1 MSRRRRPFG
10 LKSFGRCELRRIW
23 AGGPLSSGGAREQ
36 DGSGVP
42 AVAAAIGP
50 RAVTRSTLVLIA
62 LRVGYAYNWFSVG
75 PALPEIGSTFHV
87 GPEDWGI
94 LVAAFLVGAGLFQVP
109 AGLLARHYGPRSVSL
124 WGVGL
129 LAAGGIAS
137 ALSPS
142 FAILVALRLA
152 SGVGAALFFSPA
164 IGLVGS
170 LYPQGH
176 RGVPVGTFS
185 SAFSLGAA
193 LGIVGTAVLVPPLG
207 WRGAI
212 LFGGVL
218 LGALT
223 LLGLAAI
230 PRAAGGPPAERPR
243 RSGIP
248 TALRFRGV
256 WAIGI
261 AFIGYEGATFATGQF
276 IVPWGESVRD
286 WSILLAGVVG
296 MMFVLPSVAGGPVG
310 GYFAERFRNHRTQLA
325 LAAVLGAVMIALL
338 PIAGLAAAIAI
349 GCAFSFGY
357 GIVYAVMYVL
367 PHYWREL
374 PSEEI
379 PLGIGLF
386 NSIQLA
392 GGAGVSFLFGWIVET
407 RSYGLAWEVLPLVAV
422 STLLALFALP
432 ASRAA
437 AGDDPRRAAAS
448 GPP

>member
-1 MSRRRRPFG
+1 
-10 LKSFGRCELRRIW
+10 
-23 AGGPLSSGGAREQ
+23 LSSGGERK
-36 DGSGVP
+36 GSGSSGESDLASV
-42 AVAAAIGP
+42 IGP
-50 RAVTRSTLVLIA
+50 RAVTRSTVVLIA

-109 AGLLARHYGPRSVSL
+109 AGLLARRYGARAVSL

-137 ALSPS
+137 AVSPS
-142 FAILVALRLA
+142 FVVLLALRLA

-170 LYPQGH
+170 LYPTGR

-193 LGIVGTAVLVPPLG
+193 LGIVGTAVLLPPLG

-212 LFGGVL
+212 LFGGAL
-218 LGALT
+218 LGVLT
-223 LLGLAAI
+223 LLGVAAI
-230 PRAAGGPPAERPR
+230 PRAAGGPPTERPR
-243 RSGIP
+243 RGGIP
-248 TALRFRGV
+248 AALRFRGV
-256 WAIGI
+256 WAVGIG
-261 AFIGYEGATFATGQF
+261 FIGYEGATFATGQF
-276 IVPWGESVRD
+276 IVPWGESVRA
-286 WSILLAGVVG
+286 WSIVLAGVVG

-310 GYFAERFRNHRTQLA
+310 GYFAERFRNHRTQLV
-325 LAAVLGAVMIALL
+325 LAAISGAVVLALL

-349 GCAFSFGY
+349 GFAFSFGY

-367 PHYWREL
+367 PHFWREV
-374 PSEEI
+374 PEEEI

-392 GGAGVSFLFGWIVET
+392 GGAGVSFLFGWLVET
-407 RSYGLAWEVLPLVAV
+407 RSYGLAWEILPLVAV
-422 STLLALFALP
+422 STLVALLALP

-437 AGDDPRRAAAS
+437 AGAGPRRGAAS
-448 GPP
+448 APP